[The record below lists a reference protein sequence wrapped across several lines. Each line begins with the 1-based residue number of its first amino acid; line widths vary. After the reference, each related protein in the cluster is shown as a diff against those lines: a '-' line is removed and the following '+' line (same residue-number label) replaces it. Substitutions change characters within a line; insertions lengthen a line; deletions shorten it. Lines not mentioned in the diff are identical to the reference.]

1 MNTAGMIP
9 ARRTQLSYYRDV
21 PLYTSTDEQQFILYK
36 PAGMTIHDMRLGE
49 GRLPSSLYIAG
60 TDKLRGLQETQ
71 AAFNR
76 SLLDHVASGSTDSI
90 KQTVVSI
97 VEETLLE
104 PRSGGLE
111 GLSDTVDI
119 LIGDYSQESNVVKN
133 LIDLSSADYSSTI
146 HSINVMA
153 LALRVASSVPMSRAE
168 TKILGLGALLHDTGK
183 SKLPAD
189 ILQAPRKLND
199 DEFRL
204 MQMHCISGYDILKA
218 CRFSDHRIALSAL
231 EHHEKLDGTGYPS
244 GKITVDTLS
253 HIIALIDCY
262 EAITADERPYRNAM
276 PPLDALYL
284 LKDDVKQGKYRR
296 DLFEVFARSL
306 TRDM

>member
-1 MNTAGMIP
+1 MICGWD
-9 ARRTQLSYYRDV
+9 RTGFL
-21 PLYTSTDEQQFILYK
+21 PPFLY
-36 PAGMTIHDMRLGE
+36 A
-49 GRLPSSLYIAG
+49 

-71 AAFNR
+71 TAFNR
-76 SLLDHVASGSTDSI
+76 VLLDHVVSGNTDSI
-90 KQTVVSI
+90 KETVVSI

-119 LIGDYSQESNVVKN
+119 LIGDYSRESNVVRN
-133 LIDLSSADYSSTI
+133 LVDLSGTDYSATI

-153 LALRVASSVPMSRAE
+153 LALRLASSVSMTKTE
-168 TKILGLGALLHDTGK
+168 TKTLGLSALLHDTGK
-183 SKLPAD
+183 SKLPPE

-204 MQMHCISGYDILKA
+204 MQMHCVSGYDILKA
-218 CRFSDHRIALSAL
+218 CRFNDHRIALSAL
-231 EHHEKLDGTGYPS
+231 EHHEKIDGTGYPS

-253 HIIALIDCY
+253 HIIAIIDCY
-262 EAITADERPYRNAM
+262 EAITTDDRPYREAM
-276 PPLDALYL
+276 SPLEALYL
-284 LKDDVKQGKYRR
+284 LKDDVKQEKYRR
-296 DLFEVFARSL
+296 DIFETFARSL